1 MLLALVTI
9 SLDGYMAGPDITKDV
24 PMGVNGSRLHEWI
37 LDPTP
42 ADREFIADTFAAVGA
57 VVLGRRTFDV
67 GLDQWKD
74 TPYPAPSFVVTH
86 RAHEPLQMS
95 SASFT
100 FVPDLDEAVTQA
112 RAAAGDKDVI
122 LMGADLTQQ
131 ALTSGLIDE
140 FRLQLAPITLG
151 SGTRLFT
158 GTERHTF
165 EPLGAQQTPRVT
177 HLRYRTTATAT
188 PSPPDQRN
196 RVPR

>member
-1 MLLALVTI
+1 
-9 SLDGYMAGPDITKDV
+9 MAGPDITKDA
-24 PMGVNGSRLHEWI
+24 PMGRNGSRLHEWI

-42 ADREFIADTFAAVGA
+42 ADREFIADSFATVGA

-67 GLDQWKD
+67 GLDQWND

-86 RAHEPLQMS
+86 RAHEPLHMS

-100 FVPDLDEAVTQA
+100 FVPDLDQAVTLA
-112 RAAAGDKDVI
+112 RAAAGDKHVI

-131 ALTSGLIDE
+131 ALTAGLIDE

-158 GTERHTF
+158 GTERHSF

-177 HLRYRTTATAT
+177 HLRYRTTATGT
-188 PSPPDQRN
+188 PSQPDQ
-196 RVPR
+196 VPR